1 MNGGQSPAMPPA
13 SLEDIKQLVKQFEM
27 MLPEDKRNAIW
38 QTLNDIEAS
47 GGIRDEQ
54 HGQQLLQTLL
64 QALGISF

>member
-54 HGQQLLQTLL
+54 HRQQLLQTLL